1 MQSIVA
7 IDIETTGLSEERD
20 AIIEIGAVKFKGR
33 RVEDEWSSLINP
45 GRHIPEFVS
54 GLTGISDVEV
64 RNAPRFHEV
73 AEDLEAFVGDAP
85 VIGHNVRFDMGFL
98 QRAGLFQYN
107 EIIDTYE
114 LASVLMPAAS
124 RYNLGALGKQ
134 LGILLPATHRA
145 LDDARVTMAAF
156 NRLFDMAREL
166 PLEVLA
172 EIVRLSEPLEWDAG
186 WVFQEVLRS
195 KAREGIQAKKVRKK
209 DPRGQAGAALWFD
222 DSKHPPLDNPENPIP
237 LNVDEVSSI
246 LEYGG
251 PFSRYFQS
259 FEQRPEQVDMLR
271 AISNA
276 LSYGSHL
283 MVEAGTGVGK
293 SFAYLVPAS
302 LFALQNNTR
311 VVVSTNTINLQD
323 QLIQRDLPNLSQALD
338 LDFRFAVLKGRSNYL
353 CPRRLENLRH
363 YGPRTTDEMRVLAKV
378 MVWQLNNQSGD
389 RSELNLTGPA
399 EREVWV
405 RVSAEDDACTTET
418 CIKRTGGAC
427 PFHRAKTM
435 SQTAHVLVVNHA
447 LLLSDV
453 ATGSK
458 VLPEYSHLIID
469 EGHHLETATT
479 NALSFKLNQF
489 DLERM
494 MKEVGGSS
502 SGVLG
507 RLLTE
512 SKEALRPSDFG
523 LLQQRVSRTTDM
535 AFRIEQMSREFFNIV
550 GEFAR
555 MQREGHQQSNYNWQ
569 MRVLPATRT
578 LPGWDD
584 VEVAW
589 DATGETLRM
598 LMLSLAEIYKA
609 AAELY
614 AEGFENL
621 EDLMADIGNVARR
634 ITEAETNISGMISKP
649 NQGMVYWIEVQPS
662 GNRLSLNAA
671 PLSVASLVEKYL
683 WHEKRAVILTSATLT
698 AHGEFQ
704 YLRNTLG
711 ADEADEMQLG
721 SPYDYESAALLYIA
735 NDIPEPNVNGY
746 QQSLDRALV
755 ATARATGGR
764 MLVLFT
770 SYAALKKT
778 SQNITGPLA
787 REDIYVY
794 EQGDGASPN
803 ALLES
808 FKATDRAVL
817 LGTRSFWEGVDVP
830 GASLSIVV
838 LTKLPFD
845 VPTDPLIAARS
856 EMYEDSFQQYYLPEA
871 ILKFRQGFGRLIRT
885 ASDRGVVAILDRRV
899 LTKQYGRLFLESLPR
914 CTARQ
919 GPAGSLAGQAAKWL
933 GV

>member
-20 AIIEIGAVKFKGR
+20 AIIEIGAVRFKGR
-33 RVEDEWSSLINP
+33 RVEDEWSTLINP
-45 GRHIPEFVS
+45 GKHIPEFIT

-64 RNAPRFHEV
+64 RNAPRFREIG
-73 AEDLEAFVGDAP
+73 EDLAAFVGDSAI
-85 VIGHNVRFDMGFL
+85 VGHSIRFDIGFL
-98 QRAGLFQYN
+98 QRAGLDLSYN

-114 LASVLMPAAS
+114 LASVLMPTAS
-124 RYNLGALGKQ
+124 RYNLGELGKQ

-156 NRLFDMAREL
+156 NRLFEIAQEL
-166 PLEVLA
+166 PLEVVA
-172 EIVRLSEPLEWDAG
+172 EIVRLSEPIEWDAA
-186 WVFQEVLRS
+186 WLFQEVLRS
-195 KAREGIQAKKVRKK
+195 RAREGIQTKKVKKK
-209 DPRGQAGAALWFD
+209 DAKPEVFFD
-222 DSKHPPLDNPENPIP
+222 ESKHPPLDNPERLIP
-237 LNVDEVSSI
+237 LNVDEIASV

-251 PFSRYFQS
+251 PFSRYFKS

-271 AISNA
+271 AVSNA
-276 LSYGSHL
+276 LSYGNHL

-293 SFAYLVPAS
+293 SFAYLVPAA

-323 QLIQRDLPNLSQALD
+323 QLIQRDLPNLCQALD

-353 CPRRLENLRH
+353 CPRRMENLRH
-363 YGPRTTDEMRVLAKV
+363 YGPRTSDEMRVLAKV

-435 SQTAHVLVVNHA
+435 SQSAHVLVVNHA

-458 VLPEYSHLIID
+458 VLPEYLHLIID

-479 NALSFKLNQF
+479 NAMSFKLNQV

-494 MKEVGGSS
+494 MKEIGGANA
-502 SGVLG
+502 GVLG

-512 SKEALRPSDFG
+512 TREALRPSDFG
-523 LLQQRVSRTTDM
+523 LLQQRVSRATDIT
-535 AFRIEQMSREFFNIV
+535 FRIEQMNRSFYQIV

-555 MQREGHQQSNYNWQ
+555 LQREGQPQSTYSWQ

-578 LPGWDD
+578 LPGWDE
-584 VEVAW
+584 VEIAW
-589 DATGETLRM
+589 DSTSETLRM
-598 LMLSLAEIYKA
+598 LMVSLEEIYRIA
-609 AAELY
+609 SELY
-614 AEGFENL
+614 SEGFDNL
-621 EDLMADIGNVARR
+621 EDVMADISNVARR
-634 ITEAETNISGMISKP
+634 VTEAENNISGMIGKP
-649 NQGMVYWIEVQPS
+649 AQGMVYWIEVQPS
-662 GNRLSLNAA
+662 GSRLSLNAA
-671 PLSVASLVEKYL
+671 PLSVAALVEKYL
-683 WHEKRAVILTSATLT
+683 WHEKRSVILTSATLT

-721 SPYDYESAALLYIA
+721 SPYDYENAALLYIA

-746 QQSLDRALV
+746 QQMLDRTLI
-755 ATARATGGR
+755 ATAKATGGR

-778 SQNITGPLA
+778 AQAITGPLA
-787 REDIYVY
+787 REEIFVY

-856 EMYEDSFQQYYLPEA
+856 EMYEDSFQQFYLPEA

-885 ASDRGVVAILDRRV
+885 ATDRGVVAILDRRV
-899 LTKQYGRLFLESLPR
+899 LTKQYGPLFIESLPR
-914 CTARQ
+914 CTARK
-919 GPAGSLAGQAAKWL
+919 GPAMSLPGQASKWL
-933 GV
+933 GM

>member
-7 IDIETTGLSEERD
+7 IDIETTGLSQERD
-20 AIIEIGAVKFKGR
+20 AMIEIGAVRFKGH
-33 RVEDEWSSLINP
+33 RVEDEWSTLVNP
-45 GRHIPEFVS
+45 NRHIPEFIS

-64 RNAPRFHEV
+64 RNAPHFREV
-73 AEDLEAFVGDAP
+73 AEELEAFVGNSP
-85 VIGHNVRFDMGFL
+85 IVGHNVRFDLGFL

-107 EIIDTYE
+107 EVVDTYE
-114 LASVLMPAAS
+114 LASVLMPTAS

-145 LDDARVTMAAF
+145 LDDAKVTMAAF
-156 NRLFDMAREL
+156 NRLFEIAREL
-166 PLEVLA
+166 PLEVVA
-172 EIVRLSEPLEWDAG
+172 EIVRLSEPLEWDAA
-186 WVFQEVLRS
+186 WLFQEVIR
-195 KAREGIQAKKVRKK
+195 ARAKEGIQSKKTKKK
-209 DPRGQAGAALWFD
+209 DAGAWFD
-222 DSKHPPLDNPENPIP
+222 ESKFPPLANPENPVP
-237 LNVDEVSSI
+237 LDPEEIASV

-271 AISNA
+271 AVTNA

-293 SFAYLVPAS
+293 SFAYLVPAA

-435 SQTAHVLVVNHA
+435 SQSAHVLVVNHA

-494 MKEVGGSS
+494 MKEVGSS
-502 SGVLG
+502 SAGVLG

-512 SKEALRPSDFG
+512 TQEALRPSDFG
-523 LLQQRVSRTTDM
+523 LLQQKVNRATDM
-535 AFRIEQMSREFFNIV
+535 AFRIEQMNREFYNILN
-550 GEFAR
+550 EFAKL
-555 MQREGHQQSNYNWQ
+555 QREGQAQSNYSWQ

-578 LPGWDD
+578 LPGWDE
-584 VEVAW
+584 VEIAW
-589 DATGETLRM
+589 DTTGDTLRM
-598 LMLSLAEIYKA
+598 LMISLAEIYKG

-614 AEGFENL
+614 AEGHDHL
-621 EDLMADIGNVARR
+621 EDVMGDISNLARR
-634 ITEAETNISGMISKP
+634 LTEAETNITGMISKP
-649 NQGMVYWIEVQPS
+649 NPGMVYWIEVQPN

-671 PLSVASLVEKYL
+671 PLSVGPLVEKYL
-683 WHEKRAVILTSATLT
+683 WHEKRSVILTSATLT
-698 AHGEFQ
+698 THGEFQ

-721 SPYDYESAALLYIA
+721 SPYDYENAALLYIA

-746 QQSLDRALV
+746 QQQLDRALL
-755 ATARATGGR
+755 ATAKATGGR

-778 SQNITGPLA
+778 AQNITGPLA

-856 EMYEDSFQQYYLPEA
+856 EMYEDSFQEYYLPEA

-899 LTKQYGRLFLESLPR
+899 LTKQYGRLFLESLPQ

-919 GPAGSLAGQAAKWL
+919 GPATNLAREAGKWL
-933 GV
+933 GM

>member
-20 AIIEIGAVKFKGR
+20 AIIEIGAVRFKGR
-33 RVEDEWSSLINP
+33 RVEDEWSTLINP
-45 GRHIPEFVS
+45 GRHIPEFIS
-54 GLTGISDVEV
+54 ALTGISDVEV
-64 RNAPRFHEV
+64 RNAPRFREV
-73 AEDLEAFVGDAP
+73 AADLEAFVGDAP
-85 VIGHNVRFDMGFL
+85 IIGHNVRFDMGFL
-98 QRAGLFQYN
+98 QNAGLFPYN
-107 EIIDTYE
+107 VIIDTYE
-114 LASVLMPAAS
+114 LASVLMPTAS

-156 NRLFDMAREL
+156 NRLFEIAREL
-166 PLEVLA
+166 PLEVIA
-172 EIVRLSEPLEWDAG
+172 EIVRLSEPLEWDAA

-195 KAREGIQAKKVRKK
+195 KAREGIQAKKTKKK
-209 DPRGQAGAALWFD
+209 DQNAAAALWFD
-222 DSKHPPLDNPENPIP
+222 ESKYPPLDNPEKLRP
-237 LNVDEVSSI
+237 LNVDEVASA

-271 AISNA
+271 AVSNA
-276 LSYGSHL
+276 LSYGNHL

-293 SFAYLVPAS
+293 SFAYLVPAA

-353 CPRRLENLRH
+353 CPRRLENIRH
-363 YGPRTTDEMRVLAKV
+363 YGPRTADEMRVLAKV
-378 MVWQLNNQSGD
+378 MVWQLNNTSGD

-405 RVSAEDDACTTET
+405 RISAEDDACTTET

-427 PFHRAKTM
+427 PFHRAKTL
-435 SQTAHVLVVNHA
+435 SQSAHVLVVNHA

-479 NALSFKLNQF
+479 NAMSFKLSQY

-494 MKEVGGSS
+494 MKEVGGVNA
-502 SGVLG
+502 GVLG

-512 SKEALRPSDFG
+512 VREALRPSDFG
-523 LLQQRVSRTTDM
+523 LLQQRVSRATDM
-535 AFRIEQMSREFFNIV
+535 AFRIEQMNREFFNILGQFV
-550 GEFAR
+550 R
-555 MQREGHQQSNYNWQ
+555 LQREGQPSSNYSWQ
-569 MRVLPATRT
+569 ARVLPATRT
-578 LPGWDD
+578 LPGWDE
-584 VEVAW
+584 VEIAW
-589 DATGETLRM
+589 DTTSQTLRM
-598 LMLSLAEIYKA
+598 LMVSLEEIYKA
-609 AAELY
+609 ASELY
-614 AEGFENL
+614 SEGFENL
-621 EDLMADIGNVARR
+621 EDVMSDISNVARR
-634 ITEAETNISGMISKP
+634 ITEAEANISGMISKP
-649 NQGMVYWIEVQPS
+649 FQGMVYWIEVQPS
-662 GNRLSLNAA
+662 GNKLSLNAA

-683 WHEKRAVILTSATLT
+683 WHEKRSVILTSATLT

-746 QQSLDRALV
+746 QQSLDRAII
-755 ATARATGGR
+755 ATAKATGGR

-778 SQNITGPLA
+778 AQNITGPLA
-787 REDIYVY
+787 REEIYVY

-919 GPAGSLAGQAAKWL
+919 GPAMSLANQAAKWL
-933 GV
+933 GI

>member
-20 AIIEIGAVKFKGR
+20 AIIEIGAVKFKGH
-33 RVEDEWSSLINP
+33 RVEDEWSTLLNP
-45 GRHIPEFVS
+45 NRHIPEFVS
-54 GLTGISDVEV
+54 GLTGISDAEV
-64 RNAPRFHEV
+64 RNAPRFHDV
-73 AEDLEAFVGDAP
+73 AGELEAFVGNAP
-85 VIGHNVRFDMGFL
+85 IVGHNVRFDLGFL

-107 EIIDTYE
+107 EVIDTYE
-114 LASVLMPAAS
+114 LASVLMPTAS

-156 NRLFDMAREL
+156 NRLFEIAREL
-166 PLEVLA
+166 PLEVVA
-172 EIVRLSEPLEWDAG
+172 EIVRLSEPIEWDAG
-186 WVFQEVLRS
+186 WLFQEVLRS
-195 KAREGIQAKKVRKK
+195 RAKEGIQAKKVKKK
-209 DPRGQAGAALWFD
+209 DSHADAALWVD
-222 DSKHPPLDNPENPIP
+222 DSKHPPLDNPEKPIP
-237 LNVDEVSSI
+237 LNVDEVASV

-251 PFSRYFQS
+251 PFSRYFGS

-271 AISNA
+271 AVTNA
-276 LSYGSHL
+276 LSYGNHL

-293 SFAYLVPAS
+293 SFAYLVPAA

-323 QLIQRDLPNLSQALD
+323 QLIQRDLPNLCQALD

-363 YGPRTTDEMRVLAKV
+363 YGPRTKDEMRVLAKV
-378 MVWQLNNQSGD
+378 MVWQLSNQSGD
-389 RSELNLTGPA
+389 RSELNLTGPT

-427 PFHRAKTM
+427 PFHRAKTA
-435 SQTAHVLVVNHA
+435 SQSAHVLVVNHA

-469 EGHHLETATT
+469 EGHHLESATT

-494 MKEVGGSS
+494 MKEIGGTN

-507 RLLTE
+507 HILTE
-512 SKEALRPSDFG
+512 TKDALRPSDFG
-523 LLQQRVSRTTDM
+523 LLQQKVSRATDM
-535 AFRIEQMSREFFNIV
+535 AFRIEQMNREFYNILN
-550 GEFAR
+550 EFAKLA
-555 MQREGHQQSNYNWQ
+555 REGQPQSNYNWQ
-569 MRVLPATRT
+569 ARVLPSTRT
-578 LPGWDD
+578 LPGWDE
-584 VEVAW
+584 VEIAW
-589 DATGETLRM
+589 DTTGETLRM
-598 LMLSLAEIYKA
+598 LMISLAEIYKA
-609 AAELY
+609 ASELY
-614 AEGFENL
+614 AEGYDNL
-621 EDLMADIGNVARR
+621 EDVMADISNLARR
-634 ITEAETNISGMISKP
+634 ITEAETNITGMISKP

-721 SPYDYESAALLYIA
+721 SPYDYENAALLYIA
-735 NDIPEPNVNGY
+735 NDIPEPNVNG
-746 QQSLDRALV
+746 R
-755 ATARATGGR
+755 
-764 MLVLFT
+764 
-770 SYAALKKT
+770 
-778 SQNITGPLA
+778 
-787 REDIYVY
+787 
-794 EQGDGASPN
+794 
-803 ALLES
+803 
-808 FKATDRAVL
+808 
-817 LGTRSFWEGVDVP
+817 
-830 GASLSIVV
+830 
-838 LTKLPFD
+838 
-845 VPTDPLIAARS
+845 
-856 EMYEDSFQQYYLPEA
+856 
-871 ILKFRQGFGRLIRT
+871 
-885 ASDRGVVAILDRRV
+885 
-899 LTKQYGRLFLESLPR
+899 
-914 CTARQ
+914 
-919 GPAGSLAGQAAKWL
+919 
-933 GV
+933 